1 MSGHV
6 VVRFV
11 FRPGT
16 GHICVFQCRLGPR
29 EGAGCESPVMRS
41 HVLGL
46 SLLLGITL
54 AAAKDVGLF
63 LEEIVR
69 LEIFLVLGEMGQQT
83 V

>member
-1 MSGHV
+1 M

-29 EGAGCESPVMRS
+29 EGAGCGESPVMRS

-69 LEIFLVLGEMGQQT
+69 FEIFSSLLICVFIFGR
-83 V
+83 